1 MKENTMKG
9 LRSKILHNTA
19 LLSIAVFIN
28 LLALALFIE
37 FYKKSSHRNDGMR
50 PPLVSAN
57 KISADVKI
65 PIRPKQP
72 ETAQKD
78 TKHNPPRV
86 KRSSSAKVEVKKE
99 TKKKEPVKPKRQLK
113 QKAEKPKAPPPKKP
127 SAKKLKPLEPPKPQ
141 TGNTKIAV
149 GAKKQDGKPV
159 PNITQQ
165 APDIHKDTSEQ
176 SNARIS
182 MKELLEQR
190 SKESIDRSE
199 DNAQERMIHQQNEAS
214 ETVAQ
219 RTVQPSATVK
229 SEASQSKNSQT
240 LTVAENKKI
249 PSVSPDKSEKNP
261 MANVNEGIKPAAP
274 GTNASA
280 KTFSGQPAHSAVRS
294 IRATRLHNAYRGRLV
309 RAGMQGLTNPDGV
322 KAPLLSAS
330 DVDRMM
336 LRQFGFKLVAY
347 CNVDEELKLRFV
359 IDPNTGDYTPLKK
372 DKSVTYSKRG
382 IGVSKQSFPL
392 LYDVGGKIANTHNI
406 LSDDIAFF
414 YLVPVEIDAYIYA
427 KQMQMV
433 KAAGLETEDP
443 STLITHGEWYVGNG
457 KLMLIITEIE
467 TSEGQFISVRDF
479 ELQF

>member
-1 MKENTMKG
+1 MKG
-9 LRSKILHNTA
+9 LRSKILRNTA
-19 LLSIAVFIN
+19 LLSIAVFVN
-28 LLALALFIE
+28 LLVLALFIE
-37 FYKKSSHRNDGMR
+37 FYKKSNGNDGMK

-65 PIRPKQP
+65 PIRPKQQ

-78 TKHNPPRV
+78 TKHNPPEV
-86 KRSSSAKVEVKKE
+86 KRSSSAEVEVKKE
-99 TKKKEPVKPKRQLK
+99 TKKKETVKPKRQSK
-113 QKAEKPKAPPPKKP
+113 QKAEKPKAPPPKQ

-141 TGNTKIAV
+141 TGDTKIAV
-149 GAKKQDGKPV
+149 GAKKQDKKPV

-165 APDIHKDTSEQ
+165 APDAHKDTSE
-176 SNARIS
+176 
-182 MKELLEQR
+182 
-190 SKESIDRSE
+190 RSE
-199 DNAQERMIHQQNEAS
+199 DNAQEQMSQKQNETS

-219 RTVQPSATVK
+219 RTVKPSATVK

-240 LTVAENKKI
+240 LTVGGNQKI
-249 PSVSPDKSEKNP
+249 PSVSRDKFEKNP
-261 MANVNEGIKPAAP
+261 IANINEGIKRAAR

-280 KTFSGQPAHSAVRS
+280 GTFSGQPARNAVRY
-294 IRATRLHNAYRGRLV
+294 IRTTRLHNAYHGQLV

-322 KAPLLSAS
+322 KAPLLSTS

-359 IDPNTGDYTPLKK
+359 IDPNTGDYKPLKK

-382 IGVSKQSFPL
+382 IGVSRHSFPL
-392 LYDVGGKIANTHNI
+392 LYDVGEKIANTHNI
-406 LSDDIAFF
+406 LSDDITFF
-414 YLVPVEIDAYIYA
+414 YLVPMEIDAYIYA

-433 KAAGLETEDP
+433 KAAGLDTEAP
-443 STLITHGEWYVGNG
+443 CTLITHGEWYVGNG

-467 TSEGQFISVRDF
+467 TSERQFISVRDF